1 MKWQSFIKK
10 ENKGFTLIE
19 VMIGIAILGGL
30 LVTLIYTLN
39 YHLGLT
45 ERQFAITSITN
56 LAKEKMVEMEKSPQ
70 SSEGQFTEPY
80 TALYYETKVKDSRF
94 AGMQE
99 VIVIVR
105 DRKESIVLSEL
116 VRKTSSTSFSQR

>member
-1 MKWQSFIKK
+1 MKHNRFIKQS
-10 ENKGFTLIE
+10 GFTLIE

-39 YHLGLT
+39 YHLGIT
-45 ERQFAITSITN
+45 ERQFAITNITN
-56 LAKEKMVEMEKSPQ
+56 LAKEKMVEMEKTPQ
-70 SSEGQFTEPY
+70 AGEGQFPEPY

-99 VIVIVR
+99 VIVTVG
-105 DRKESIVLSEL
+105 DGKESIVLTEL
-116 VRKTSSTSFSQR
+116 MRKK

>member
-1 MKWQSFIKK
+1 MRGLRD
-10 ENKGFTLIE
+10 GFTLIE

-45 ERQFAITSITN
+45 ERQFAITNITN

-70 SSEGQFTEPY
+70 AGEGQFPEPY

-99 VIVIVR
+99 VIVIVG
-105 DRKESIVLSEL
+105 DGKESIMLSEL
-116 VRKTSSTSFSQR
+116 IRKTTR